1 MVASAKTRPL
11 IGLPGRRRKVGH
23 LVGTAESMADVEVD
37 LYYSGYARSVLQA
50 GGLPVHL
57 PLDANP
63 SEYVAHLDGVLLTGG
78 ADIEPHRYGAEPDG
92 QGDYEP
98 IRDEFEFTLL
108 GAAIA
113 RDLPVLGICRGAQL
127 LNVYAGGTLHQHVPS
142 HARFELAPH
151 IRVHR
156 VTIEPGTLLSE
167 IYGQEQ
173 MDVNSLHHQAVAT
186 TGPAAVVSAWA
197 DDGTVE
203 AIEIEDHPA
212 IGVQWHPEMHN
223 QHELV
228 FDWLIKKASEP
239 AAAGV
244 AR

>member
-1 MVASAKTRPL
+1 MVAIVKTRPL

-23 LVGTAESMADVEVD
+23 LVGTAESMADVDVD
-37 LYYSGYARSVLQA
+37 LYFSGYARSVLQA
-50 GGLPVHL
+50 GGLPIHL
-57 PLDANP
+57 PIDANP
-63 SEYVAHLDGVLLTGG
+63 SEFVAHLDGLLLTGG
-78 ADIEPHRYGAEPDG
+78 SDIEPHRYGAEPDG
-92 QGDYEP
+92 NGDYEP
-98 IRDEFEFTLL
+98 IRDDFEITLL
-108 GAAIA
+108 GAAVA

-127 LNVYAGGTLHQHVPS
+127 LNVYAGGTLRQHVPT
-142 HARFELAPH
+142 HARFELAPE

-156 VTIEPGTLLSE
+156 ITIEPGTLLSE
-167 IYGQEQ
+167 IYGQDQ

-186 TGPAAVVSAWA
+186 TGPSTVISARA

-203 AIEIEDHPA
+203 AIELDDHPA

-228 FDWLIKKASEP
+228 FDWLVKKASEP
-239 AAAGV
+239 QAARV